1 MAKYLEYEK
10 ASGHIVSE
18 IISVKQPEVSNGYG
32 LLEIDDN
39 TEIDTRLYAIKNGV
53 LVKNY
58 ETNEE
63 RLERERL
70 KKEHTESVRKR
81 VKSMMYEVCISIL
94 ENDDDAL
101 DELRREYK
109 ELKAYL

>member
-10 ASGHIVSE
+10 ASGRIISE
-18 IISVKQPEVSNGYG
+18 IISLKEPEVSNGYG

-70 KKEHTESVRKR
+70 KREHTESVRR
-81 VKSMMYEVCISIL
+81 RLKSMMYEVCIALL
-94 ENDDDAL
+94 ENDPNAL
-101 DELRREYK
+101 EELRKEYK